1 VTGLRFRVSFS
12 KRKEEAPAPVT
23 INNLMVTM
31 MMQLNRPA
39 SFGSSLTANGN
50 LLTGVAVGDRAIE
63 RWSELR
69 ESAEYLSG
77 DQIFRLRGRSVV
89 IATIDQFVAAA
100 LLIQLDG
107 IAGRI
112 VLYPPDMP
120 REHLTF
126 VADTAQADAIFT
138 DQREVESMDR
148 RAEYIIRSGQ
158 QSVAKDIDCES
169 QIETEWILLTS
180 GTTGLPKLVVHTL
193 ASLSGA
199 IDRSSPSPTR
209 IVWSTFYDIRRYGGL
224 QIFLRAALTGASLV
238 LQGLQESATDF
249 FGRAGAQGVTHI
261 SGTPSHWRR
270 ALMNS
275 SIGLMTPTYIR
286 LSGEIAD
293 QTILNQ
299 LRVQYPQAKIVHA
312 FASTEAGVAFEVN
325 DGFAGI
331 PVDTIHHA
339 HDVEMKVEGSTLRV
353 RSSRTAS
360 RYLGKENQNL
370 KDSDG
375 FVDTGDVLDVRDNRY
390 YFVGRRDGT
399 INVGG
404 LKVHPEE
411 VEAVIN
417 RYPGVSISLVRTK
430 KNPIIGALVIADVV
444 LKAPPHS
451 IEQNDQSLQRDIL
464 QFCRRELAQHKVPA
478 VINFVPML
486 AMSETGKLI
495 RPHA

>member
-1 VTGLRFRVSFS
+1 
-12 KRKEEAPAPVT
+12 
-23 INNLMVTM
+23 MVTM
-31 MMQLNRPA
+31 KMQLNRPA
-39 SFGSSLTANGN
+39 SLGNSLIANGN
-50 LLTGVAVGDRAIE
+50 LLTGVAVGDRTIE
-63 RWSELR
+63 KWSDLR
-69 ESAEYLSG
+69 ESTEYLSN

-89 IATIDQFVAAA
+89 IATIDQFAAA
-100 LLIQLDG
+100 VMLIQLDG

-126 VADTAQADAIFT
+126 VADTAGADVILT
-138 DQREVESMDR
+138 DQHEVESMDR
-148 RAEYIIRSGQ
+148 RVEYIIPGGQ
-158 QSVAKDIDCES
+158 KIVANDIDCELPT
-169 QIETEWILLTS
+169 ETEWILLTS

-199 IDRSSPSPTR
+199 IERSNPSPTS

-224 QIFLRAALTGASLV
+224 QIFLRAALTGVSLV
-238 LQGLQESATDF
+238 LQGTQESATDF
-249 FGRAGAQGVTHI
+249 LARAGAQGVTHI

-275 SIGLMTPTYIR
+275 SIVQIMPAYIR

-299 LRVQYPQAKIVHA
+299 LRLQYPQARIVHA

-331 PVDTIHHA
+331 PVDTIQHA
-339 HDVEMKVEGSTLRV
+339 HNVEMKVEGSTLRV

-375 FVDTGDVLDVRDNRY
+375 FVDTGDVLDLRDSRY
-390 YFVGRRDGT
+390 YFIGRRDGT

-430 KNPIIGALVIADVV
+430 KNPIIGALVVADVV
-444 LKAPPHS
+444 LKTPPQS
-451 IEQNDQSLQRDIL
+451 IEQNDQSLQWDIL
-464 QFCRRELAQHKVPA
+464 QFCRRELAQHKVP
-478 VINFVPML
+478 VMINFVPTL
-486 AMSETGKLI
+486 AMAETGKLI

>member
-1 VTGLRFRVSFS
+1 
-12 KRKEEAPAPVT
+12 
-23 INNLMVTM
+23 MVTM
-31 MMQLNRPA
+31 KMQLNRPA
-39 SFGSSLTANGN
+39 SLGSSLIANGN
-50 LLTGVAVGDRAIE
+50 LLTGVAIGDRAIE

-69 ESAEYLSG
+69 ESTEYLFD

-89 IATIDQFVAAA
+89 IATIDQFAAA
-100 LLIQLDG
+100 AMLIQLDG

-120 REHLTF
+120 REYLSF
-126 VADTAQADAIFT
+126 VADTAGADAIFT
-138 DQREVESMDR
+138 DHLEVGSVDR
-148 RAEYIIRSGQ
+148 RIESIIPNGQ
-158 QSVAKDIDCES
+158 RSVARDIECGS
-169 QIETEWILLTS
+169 LIETEWILLTS

-199 IDRSSPSPTR
+199 IDRSSPSPTP

-238 LQGLQESATDF
+238 LQGAQESATDF
-249 FGRAGAQGVTHI
+249 FGRAGTQGVTHI

-275 SIGLMTPTYIR
+275 SIGQMTPTYIR

-299 LRVQYPQAKIVHA
+299 LGLQFPQAKIVHA

-331 PVDTIHHA
+331 PVDTIQHTHN
-339 HDVEMKVEGSTLRV
+339 VEMKVEGSTLRV

-370 KDSDG
+370 KDGDG
-375 FVDTGDVLDVRDNRY
+375 FVDTGDVLDLRDNRY

-430 KNPIIGALVIADVV
+430 KNPIIGALVVADVV
-444 LKAPPHS
+444 LKTPPQS
-451 IEQNDQSLQRDIL
+451 IEQNDQSLQWDIL

-478 VINFVPML
+478 MINFVPVL

>member
-1 VTGLRFRVSFS
+1 
-12 KRKEEAPAPVT
+12 
-23 INNLMVTM
+23 MVTM
-31 MMQLNRPA
+31 KMQLNRPA
-39 SFGSSLTANGN
+39 SLGSSLIANGN
-50 LLTGVAVGDRAIE
+50 LLTGVAIGDRAIE

-69 ESAEYLSG
+69 ESTEYLFD

-89 IATIDQFVAAA
+89 IATIDQFAAA
-100 LLIQLDG
+100 AMLIQLDG

-120 REHLTF
+120 REYLSF
-126 VADTAQADAIFT
+126 VADTAGADAIFT
-138 DQREVESMDR
+138 DQPELESLDR
-148 RAEYIIRSGQ
+148 RVECIIPDGQ
-158 QSVAKDIDCES
+158 RTATRDIECES
-169 QIETEWILLTS
+169 LIETEWILLTS

-193 ASLSGA
+193 ASLSDA
-199 IDRSSPSPTR
+199 IDRSSPSRTP

-238 LQGLQESATDF
+238 LQGAQESATDF
-249 FGRAGAQGVTHI
+249 FGRAGTQGVTHI

-275 SIGLMTPTYIR
+275 SIGQMTPTYIR

-299 LRVQYPQAKIVHA
+299 LRLQFPQAKIVHA

-331 PVDTIHHA
+331 PVDTIQHTHN
-339 HDVEMKVEGSTLRV
+339 VEMKVEGTTLRV

-375 FVDTGDVLDVRDNRY
+375 FVDTGDVLDLRDNRY

-430 KNPIIGALVIADVV
+430 KNPIIGALVVADVV
-444 LKAPPHS
+444 LKTPPQS
-451 IEQNDQSLQRDIL
+451 IEQNDQSLQWDIL

-478 VINFVPML
+478 MINFVPVL

>member
-158 QSVAKDIDCES
+158 QSVARDIDCES

-224 QIFLRAALTGASLV
+224 QIFLRAALTGASLI
-238 LQGLQESATDF
+238 LQGAQESATDF
-249 FGRAGAQGVTHI
+249 LGRAGAQGVTHI

-293 QTILNQ
+293 QAILNQ
-299 LRVQYPQAKIVHA
+299 LRLQFPQAKIAHA